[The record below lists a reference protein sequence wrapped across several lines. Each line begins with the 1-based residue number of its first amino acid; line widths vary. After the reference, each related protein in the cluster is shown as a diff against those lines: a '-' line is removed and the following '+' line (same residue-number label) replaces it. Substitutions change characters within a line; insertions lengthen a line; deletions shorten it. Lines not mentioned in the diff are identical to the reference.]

1 MHQVNMHQA
10 KTQFS
15 KLIVSVEN
23 GEEIIIARHGKPV
36 AKLVPISKDV
46 SPRRPGSAKGK
57 FKVPP
62 EFFEPLPPDVLKAFE
77 Q

>member
-1 MHQVNMHQA
+1 MPQVNIHQA

-36 AKLVPISKDV
+36 AKLVPMSKNI
-46 SPRRPGSAKGK
+46 SPRKPGSAKGR
-57 FKVPP
+57 FKVPSD
-62 EFFEPLPPDVLKAFE
+62 FFEPLPQDILEAFE

>member
-1 MHQVNMHQA
+1 MPQVNIHQA

-15 KLIVSVEN
+15 KLIASVEN

-36 AKLVPISKDV
+36 AKLVPISKDI

-57 FKVPP
+57 FKVPSD
-62 EFFEPLPPDVLKAFE
+62 FFEPLPQDILKAFE

>member
-1 MHQVNMHQA
+1 MHQVNIHQA